1 MKQSFIIISLIFCSL
16 TTSQYGNAIN
26 NLVENQSVASVLPER
41 EVKVY
46 IGISNGW
53 HSTDSIQNYSKW
65 DYVRHNATGLYTNF
79 IEMWKCFYQNKVNTQ
94 TSCNDMRKAFIKGGC
109 FFETSM
115 ETKLNTGVNGF
126 NNDSSD
132 RRSLDFL
139 TRANFD
145 VQYTS
150 LNYGVNAD
158 RVSLLRTYKGNR
170 KCFYLAAPWRY
181 GGDIFS
187 NNATTN
193 ATVRAD
199 ILTTDGFETDGPLG
213 YWYNNQA
220 GMREGSYS
228 LVKYANYFNVE
239 SAVMLAPYDAG
250 ITGYSSLT
258 DFLTVSKQCV
268 LGHED
273 NNAAPDIW
281 TIWTYGN
288 DIALPNFPES
298 IVNAEGEVEAANTKM
313 GVAYWLL
320 KHLNNFP
327 KVEVKAN
334 SLVGNGANLKIIND
348 SVSEI
353 EMNKDGQCTLP
364 IVISND
370 YQPQIEISPLLSA
383 IIDNNGIDWNI
394 NFLLSGKIVTLN
406 MLVRGGI
413 NCINDLRL
421 SKGVKLDLALQISPK
436 STIQNPNPVV
446 VNLQCMSNVSNTKN
460 KKIAYKVTVKL
471 KSATA
476 NTELKDDEF
485 TMFPNPAKA
494 FVTIQSRNEKS
505 NLNIYN
511 TSGNLVYC
519 LPNINSATSISTKKL
534 GGKGVY
540 FFKIDSEVKKLVVN

>member
-1 MKQSFIIISLIFCSL
+1 MKQSYLYLLLITCCLF
-16 TTSQYGNAIN
+16 TFQYSKSIN
-26 NLVENQSVASVLPER
+26 NTEILHVTNALPER

-53 HSTDSIQNYSKW
+53 HSTDSTQNYSKW
-65 DYVRHNATGLYTNF
+65 DYVRRNATGLYTNF

-94 TSCNDMRKAFIKGGC
+94 TSCNDMRKAFVKGGC

-150 LNYGVNAD
+150 LNYGISAD

-187 NNATTN
+187 DKAAAN

-213 YWYNNQA
+213 YWSNNQA

-239 SAVMLAPYDAG
+239 SSIMLAPYDAG
-250 ITGYSSLT
+250 IVGYSSLT

-288 DIALPNFPES
+288 DVALPNFPES
-298 IVNAEGEVEAANTKM
+298 IVNADGEVEAANTKM

-327 KVEVKAN
+327 KVDVKAN

-353 EMNKDGQCTLP
+353 EMSKDGQCTLP

-370 YQPQIEISPLLSA
+370 NQPQIEISPLLSA
-383 IIDNNGIDWNI
+383 IIDNNGVDWNI

-436 STIQNPNPVV
+436 STVLNPNPVV

-460 KKIAYKVTVKL
+460 KKTAYKVTVKL

-476 NTELKDDEF
+476 INDLKSSQF
-485 TMFPNPAKA
+485 SVFPNPSNGI
-494 FVTIQSRNEKS
+494 VTIQSNNNTF
-505 NLNIYN
+505 NLDIYN
-511 TSGNLVYC
+511 TSGNQVYSVR
-519 LPNINSATSISTKKL
+519 NANTGTSISSKEL
-534 GGKGVY
+534 GGKGAY
-540 FFKIDSEVKKLVVN
+540 FFKVNNEVKKVFIL